1 MQLQLAQF
9 TYMSKELLTFSYVE
23 RWFRYTQLNDQF
35 GETPEHLKKFAAN

>member
-23 RWFRYTQLNDQF
+23 HVGLSQVDV
-35 GETPEHLKKFAAN
+35 